1 MSKTDIGLSR
11 GGRGC
16 LSGRK
21 FSAFDGGCAAKPIFK
36 AGLKEFVLGSLLEP
50 KLAFGHLDHF
60 AGPAPCS
67 SSACRLGGTLA
78 TRRLAESL
86 DCAGFEETVDKAGL
100 LLDRDGGLGGLAHA
114 KMRVVVKNMHGDIHL
129 LVIEAAALAALV
141 ALLTVNEYRLIQRL
155 LSALFAHGWFS

>member
-50 KLAFGHLDHF
+50 KLALGHLDHF

-67 SSACRLGGTLA
+67 SSACRFGGTLA

-114 KMRVVVKNMHGDIHL
+114 KMRVVVKNMHGD
-129 LVIEAAALAALV
+129 VDFFVVVPSALAALV
-141 ALLTVNEYRLIQRL
+141 ALLTVHKHRFIQRL